1 MESSY
6 PLEIIPA
13 AAISDSIKDATALI
27 LDTLGNNHTAEFLQ
41 RLHAHSTKKVYY
53 TKPGINQLPGIVE
66 LTSRLGIK
74 TIVLCPDK
82 INSFKKILPKETFS
96 ACVISPGIITP
107 QSQTTSAAKNV
118 AKISPA
124 ATDPASVLASS
135 KNVSDL
141 SHIAYQ
147 TYRTSP
153 SYLKKIRDTFHE
165 ELRLGSLRGSLHSA
179 EPLMRNKEYF
189 FIDLKAVRNSDFP
202 GNPTN
207 SPNGLYA
214 EEMCQLARYAG
225 MSQKFKTLFL
235 YGMPSDLKA
244 NPAAGELAAETIWHI
259 TEAMAANLQEDP
271 SDNSRE
277 EYFIKKIVSMG
288 EDGQDITFVTS
299 RSTGRWWVEIPVL
312 EKSDNVHIPCSYT
325 DYLTARSGDV
335 PIRWLFFFQKL
346 NPN

>member
-41 RLHAHSTKKVYY
+41 KLHAHSTKKVYY

-66 LTSRLGIK
+66 LASRLEIK

-96 ACVISPGIITP
+96 ACVISPGTITP
-107 QSQTTSAAKNV
+107 QSPEQTSAKRNTA
-118 AKISPA
+118 S
-124 ATDPASVLASS
+124 TDPASALATN

-147 TYRTSP
+147 TYRTSS
-153 SYLKKIRDTFHE
+153 SYLQKIRDTFHE
-165 ELRLGSLRGSLHSA
+165 ELRLGSLRGSIHSA

-189 FIDLKAVRNSDFP
+189 FIDMKAVRTSDFP
-202 GNPTN
+202 SNPTN

-214 EEMCQLARYAG
+214 EEICQLARYAG
-225 MSQKFKTLFL
+225 MGQKIKTLFL
-235 YGMPSDLKA
+235 YGIPSDLKA
-244 NPAAGELAAETIWHI
+244 NPASGELIAETLWHI
-259 TEAMAANLQEDP
+259 TEAMAANMHEDP
-271 SDNSRE
+271 SDSSKD

-288 EDGQDITFVTS
+288 EDGQDIIFVTS
-299 RSTGRWWVEIPVL
+299 HSTGRWWVEIPVL
-312 EKSDNVHIPCSYT
+312 ETSENVHIPCSYT

>member
-1 MESSY
+1 
-6 PLEIIPA
+6 
-13 AAISDSIKDATALI
+13 
-27 LDTLGNNHTAEFLQ
+27 
-41 RLHAHSTKKVYY
+41 
-53 TKPGINQLPGIVE
+53 
-66 LTSRLGIK
+66 
-74 TIVLCPDK
+74 
-82 INSFKKILPKETFS
+82 
-96 ACVISPGIITP
+96 
-107 QSQTTSAAKNV
+107 
-118 AKISPA
+118 
-124 ATDPASVLASS
+124 
-135 KNVSDL
+135 
-141 SHIAYQ
+141 
-147 TYRTSP
+147 
-153 SYLKKIRDTFHE
+153 
-165 ELRLGSLRGSLHSA
+165 
-179 EPLMRNKEYF
+179 MRNKEYF